1 MKRLV
6 IEIAAVLVAA
16 AVIVS
21 LCNRLAEISQDRDR
35 YRNNTESLLSDVER
49 WQVRDSLSA
58 VRVQSLE
65 LSLKDYERYR
75 AEDARLIDELKRNS
89 NRLAAVNKTQ
99 METIIQ
105 LQGRPRDTVVIVRD
119 SIVQPAVAVRCG
131 DKWYDFE
138 GIVTPENFSG
148 TLQVRDSLVIAE
160 TVKYGRFLWWR
171 TKKVK
176 ERNVQAVSLNPYTE
190 IMGIEHIF
198 LRD

>member
-1 MKRLV
+1 MKRLL
-6 IEIAAVLVAA
+6 IEIVAA
-16 AVIVS
+16 LIAVAVMVT
-21 LCNRLAEISQDRDR
+21 LCNRLAAVSQDRDR

-49 WQVRDSLSA
+49 WRVRDSLSA

-65 LSLKDYERYR
+65 LSIKDYERFR
-75 AEDARLIDELKRNS
+75 AEDARLIEELKRNS

-99 METIIQ
+99 TETIIR
-105 LQGRPRDTVVIVRD
+105 LEGRPRDTVVIVRD
-119 SIVQPAVAVRCG
+119 SIVQPAVAVHCG
-131 DKWYDFE
+131 DRWYDFE

-160 TVKYGRFLWWR
+160 TVKHGRFLWWR
-171 TKKVK
+171 TRKIK

-190 IMGIEHIF
+190 ILGIEHIY